1 MTMDNQTAETLTQ
14 ERETEGT
21 VASTAEPGKA
31 GGKFLNFF
39 LEREEYGIEILKV
52 REIIGTMTIT
62 PVPRTPD
69 YMRGVINLRGTI
81 IPVVDLRL
89 KLDMESTHS
98 EDGCIIV
105 VEAQGVQMGIVVDR
119 VSEVLD
125 IKGENIENAPTFGPH
140 VNTDY
145 VLGIGKANDGVK
157 LLLDIDK
164 VLSPGEITDIRK
176 TTTR

>member
-1 MTMDNQTAETLTQ
+1 MDNQTAEPLEQ
-14 ERETEGT
+14 ESETEGP
-21 VASTAEPGKA
+21 VASTADPGKV

-69 YMRGVINLRGTI
+69 FMRGVINLRGTI

-89 KLDMESTHS
+89 KLDMESS
-98 EDGCIIV
+98 DIGDSCIIV
-105 VEAQGVQMGIVVDR
+105 VEAQGVQMGIVVDK

-125 IKGENIENAPTFGPH
+125 INGEDIENAPAFGPH

-145 VLGIGKANDGVK
+145 ILGIGKSKDGVK

>member
-1 MTMDNQTAETLTQ
+1 MDNQTTERVKQ

-21 VASTAEPGKA
+21 PASTAEPETA

-52 REIIGTMTIT
+52 REIVGTMAIT

-69 YMRGVINLRGTI
+69 FMRGVINLRGTI

-89 KLDMESTHS
+89 KFDMGSGHI

-105 VEAQGVQMGIVVDR
+105 VEARGVQMGIVVDK

-125 IKGENIENAPTFGPH
+125 INAEDIENAPALGPD
-140 VNTDY
+140 VDTDY
-145 VLGIGKANDGVK
+145 ILGIAKSNGGVK

-164 VLSPGEITDIRK
+164 VLSRGEIIDIRK

>member
-1 MTMDNQTAETLTQ
+1 MDKQTAELVKQ
-14 ERETEGT
+14 EREAAETLAG
-21 VASTAEPGKA
+21 TAEQGKA

-39 LEREEYGIEILKV
+39 LKGEEYGIEILKV
-52 REIIGTMTIT
+52 REIIGKMAIT

-69 YMRGVINLRGTI
+69 FMRGVINLRGTI

-89 KLDMESTHS
+89 KFNMDSSHI

-105 VEAQGVQMGIVVDR
+105 VEARGLQMGIVVDK
-119 VSEVLD
+119 VSEVRD
-125 IKGENIENAPTFGPH
+125 IKAEDIENAPAFGPD

-145 VLGIGKANDGVK
+145 ILGIGKANDGVK

-164 VLSPGEITDIRK
+164 VLSTGEIIDIRA